1 MQKKIFLQFSL
12 FGIILIIIIFFY
24 KNYFDNNKLAIVLQE
39 TEKKDVVQSLDSA
52 NIIYN
57 IEYIAEDNGGNKY
70 LIKANYGELQ
80 NDQSNLILLKEVT
93 AVINVDDASPINIT
107 SDNAMYDNKNYDTE
121 FYGNVIVTYVDH
133 YIASDNLDLYFKK
146 DLAEISNNVLYKN
159 LNTTLQADKIEMDLL
174 SKNSKIYMYN
184 NFQKVKVIN
193 KS

>member
-193 KS
+193 KN